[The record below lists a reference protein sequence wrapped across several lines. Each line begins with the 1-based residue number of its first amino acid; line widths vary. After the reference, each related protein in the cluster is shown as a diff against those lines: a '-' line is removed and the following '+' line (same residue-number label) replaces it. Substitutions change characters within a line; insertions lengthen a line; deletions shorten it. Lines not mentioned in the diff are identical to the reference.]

1 MRLSIAAKINFFL
14 LFIFSMVLVF
24 SAAYQA
30 VRERDLILTLIKE
43 QSREQTEAY
52 FDGLNMLMLT
62 GKMDARDTLRAK
74 FLDHAHVEDARIV
87 RGAAVNK
94 QYGPG
99 RDDEAP
105 KDRYDALALAGKGS
119 LEVEHDGMHS
129 RLVVTRPLLAR
140 KDFRGTDCTSC
151 HQVPENTV
159 LGAVRFDYSLDT
171 LFTRVEQNI
180 LTSALSLTLIFG
192 LGLLLTLWVIRTWIV
207 RPLNQLTRSMEE
219 ATDRN
224 DFGHRLEGDE
234 GDEIGRVALAY
245 NQMLD
250 SVERQ
255 IGKRPASQELDD
267 GDGPQPR

>member
-62 GKMDARDTLRAK
+62 GKMDARDTLRGK

-87 RGAAVNK
+87 RGDAVSK
-94 QYGPG
+94 QFGPG
-99 RDDEAP
+99 RETEQVKDEF
-105 KDRYDALALAGKGS
+105 DELALVGKGS
-119 LEVEHDGMHS
+119 LEVVHNGMHS
-129 RLVVTRPLLAR
+129 RLVVTRPLLAK
-140 KDFRGTDCTSC
+140 KDFRGTDCTGC
-151 HQVPENTV
+151 HLVPENTV
-159 LGAVRFDYSLDT
+159 LGAVRFDYSLDS

-180 LTSALSLTLIFG
+180 LTSALILTGIFG
-192 LGLLLTLWVIRTWIV
+192 MGLLLTLWVIRTWIV

-219 ATDRN
+219 ATDLH
-224 DFGHRLEGDE
+224 DFGHRLEGDD
-234 GDEIGRVALAY
+234 GDEIGRVAVAY

-255 IGKRPASQELDD
+255 LGKRTKASRQEPD
-267 GDGPQPR
+267 QPR

>member
-1 MRLSIAAKINFFL
+1 MRLSIAAKFNFFL

-24 SAAYQA
+24 SASYQA

-62 GKMDARDTLRAK
+62 NKMAARDTLRNK

-87 RGAAVNK
+87 RGEAVNS
-94 QYGPG
+94 QFGPG
-99 RDDEAP
+99 YDNEQPRDEF
-105 KDRYDALALAGKGS
+105 DRLALAGKGS
-119 LEVEHDGMHS
+119 MEVVHDGQHS
-129 RLVVTRPLLAR
+129 RLVVTRPLLAQR
-140 KDFRGTDCTSC
+140 NFRGTDCTSC
-151 HQVPENTV
+151 HLVPENSV
-159 LGAVRFDYSLDT
+159 LGAVRFDYSLDS

-207 RPLNQLTRSMEE
+207 RPLNQLTRAMEE
-219 ATDRN
+219 ATDRR

-255 IGKRPASQELDD
+255 LGKRRGKEPESR
-267 GDGPQPR
+267 QPK

>member
-1 MRLSIAAKINFFL
+1 MRLSITAKINFFL

-30 VRERDLILTLIKE
+30 VRERDLILSLIKE
-43 QSREQTEAY
+43 QSQEQIEAY

-62 GKMDARDTLRAK
+62 DKMAARDTLRGK
-74 FLDHAHVEDARIV
+74 FLEHAHVEDARIV

-94 QYGPG
+94 QYGPS
-99 RDDEAP
+99 RDIETP
-105 KDRYDALALAGKGS
+105 KDRFDALALAGKAS
-119 LEVEHDGMHS
+119 VEVVHDDMHS
-129 RLVVTRPLLAR
+129 RLVVTRPLLAK

-180 LTSALSLTLIFG
+180 LTSALSLTTIFG

-219 ATDRN
+219 AADRH

-234 GDEIGRVALAY
+234 GDEIGRAALAY

-250 SVERQ
+250 SVERRL
-255 IGKRPASQELDD
+255 GKRAAQPGEAEDD
-267 GDGPQPR
+267 QHQA